1 MELLGLFAVVFCL
14 YLLVAPLIA
23 WVQSST
29 AKARAE
35 EANAQLR
42 AQAILVKEL
51 QKQVG
56 GLREDLK
63 AALAR
68 WDGAP
73 AGVRPEAAA
82 PVARSAEAAAAPTVE
97 ATMLDERG
105 AVVPVDFY
113 EKQEERHRAERAS
126 AEAARVEQLAQQARA
141 AEAARLR
148 AAAERQPATPQRT
161 APAYQP
167 PPLGPPRVRPEPP
180 IVAPVE
186 ALIPEIVEPV
196 RPTQPEVDV
205 SDFIT
210 LPDPVA
216 QPSLPKSQTW
226 ELEPVELPP
235 EDSSSPA
242 VFSIGVEPEAAKA
255 AGASGVAK
263 AATPKSS
270 VEADAFVR
278 AKAPEDGGRKPVWT
292 PKPPRG
298 AGAGAGGGSGQPPS
312 GPPRAPR
319 SSEPSDFERSLAAM
333 MAAAKQWLF
342 GGNLVAKIGL
352 LILFIG
358 IAFLLRLA
366 SNYVEV
372 PIEVRLAGI
381 AAGGIALLL
390 WGWRIRIT
398 RPGIALPVQGA
409 ALAILMLVT
418 FGAFKLY
425 HLIPAGPTFALL
437 LVLVAFTCILAVL
450 QDALWLA
457 IFGITGGF
465 AVPILLSTGGGS
477 HIALFS
483 YYALLNAGILAIALR
498 RSWRVLNVLG
508 FLFTFIIGTVWGVR
522 SYSPEHYESS
532 QGFLILF
539 LLFYIA
545 IAVIYA
551 WREAPRLKSYVDG
564 TLVFGVP
571 TVAMGLQYALVKDVH
586 LGMAFSALAL
596 GLLYALTAS
605 VLWKLKRESLRLLV
619 ESFFA
624 LAVVFGTLAIPL
636 AFDGRWTSAAWAL
649 EGAGIIW
656 IGLRQRQPL
665 VWRFGVLVQIGSWI
679 AFLNT
684 LVGMN
689 IVAALASNIGLGFLL
704 LGASGV
710 FLGVVFRQHLIN
722 DQDLDDTART
732 RYGRFANTFIV
743 IAAGWLLAGMWVEIW
758 LRTSGF
764 DRATLYV
771 LTALLLVFGLQFLG
785 RKTRWTVPDTLGGV
799 VTAIAGMTFLGLMGR
814 YMDWSNIPVYAQ
826 TSLAQMLGNSSFFG
840 GLLLSGGALVSAFAF
855 KRRIADLERD
865 VLDSSGARRAS
876 VMWFSL
882 SMFWWCGFALHGLAH
897 VIAWLTAPVADA
909 VAPWYQISF
918 WAAYSI
924 GLALSAWAWTL
935 LAERAGFAHAR
946 SLVLGFWPIASAIS
960 AWAFLV
966 QVADLSQS
974 EHILEFG
981 WNIGEPGMGLGQVIR
996 DWLGGALLGAL
1007 ILAALGSQGVKRAA
1021 ATGAQALSVD
1031 QRMRSVAIWVTGMAV
1046 CWFLPIVDGLAQLVS
1061 RGLSASGMVVDAAT
1075 AQPWLSYADAHVLW
1089 MSLSAIGAL
1098 LLARHLALP
1107 ALRWLATPTALI
1119 QALGSLVLMGM
1130 LNDQGQLPTAGTW
1143 LAMLVLWLSMA
1154 WCLRFWQAAGWDVHP
1169 LSLRA
1174 LHFGRVIG
1182 PWMMI
1187 APVVALNV
1195 ARWLAEPVVTAESG
1209 DVWIVAGMW
1218 SEYLG
1223 AWAAIAALFLLL
1235 RQSRAAAWPV
1245 RPLEAWYVRWIL
1257 PLGALWALL
1266 VAVYWNL
1273 RQDGNMAPLPYLPIL
1288 NPLDLTTGFVA
1299 LLLADLWRTRGPSER
1314 WQLSLQRIAM
1324 FLGFAWFN
1332 LMLLRTAAAYL
1343 GIPYRF
1349 DDLYASQFVQAML
1362 SLVWTLTA
1370 FGLMRFA
1377 ARRLSKALWMLGAA
1391 LLAVVVLKL
1400 FLVDLKN
1407 VGSVARIVSFMGV
1420 GGLMLLI
1427 GYLAPLP
1434 READREGA

>member
-1 MELLGLFAVVFCL
+1 MELLGLFAFFFCL
-14 YLLVAPLIA
+14 YLLIAPLIA
-23 WVQSST
+23 WVQSNT
-29 AKARAE
+29 AKSRAE
-35 EANAQLR
+35 EATAQLR
-42 AQAILVKEL
+42 AQALLVKEL
-51 QKQVG
+51 QRQIS
-56 GLREDLK
+56 GLRDDLK
-63 AALAR
+63 IAVAR
-68 WDGAP
+68 WQGSP
-73 AGVRPEAAA
+73 ADAAA
-82 PVARSAEAAAAPTVE
+82 STPPATDPSTQANE

-105 AVVPVDFY
+105 AVVPSDFY
-113 EKQEERHRAERAS
+113 EKQEERHRAERAERAA
-126 AEAARVEQLAQQARA
+126 AEELQRAQVAQRMQL

-148 AAAERQPATPQRT
+148 AAAERLPKTPQRS
-161 APAYQP
+161 AAAYQP
-167 PPLGPPRVRPEPP
+167 PPLGPPPLLAEPTDKP
-180 IVAPVE
+180 LIAAIVKTPD
-186 ALIPEIVEPV
+186 
-196 RPTQPEVDV
+196 R
-205 SDFIT
+205 
-210 LPDPVA
+210 LPPNVVPGTNA
-216 QPSLPKSQTW
+216 NATGLPSAETGRPKSQNW
-226 ELEPVELPP
+226 ELEPVEEAPS
-235 EDSSSPA
+235 ESSGRS
-242 VFSIGVEPEAAKA
+242 VFSIGIDPEVPTTAANTQRQT
-255 AGASGVAK
+255 AS
-263 AATPKSS
+263 TSS
-270 VEADAFVR
+270 VETAPFVR
-278 AKAPEDGGRKPVWT
+278 APSAESSEHKPVWT

-298 AGAGAGGGSGQPPS
+298 TAGGAGPPPAGPYVPPQP
-312 GPPRAPR
+312 
-319 SSEPSDFERSLAAM
+319 SEPSDFERTLAAM
-333 MAAAKQWLF
+333 MAVAKQWLF

-366 SNYVEV
+366 SSYVEV

-381 AAGGIALLL
+381 AAGAIALLL
-390 WGWRIRIT
+390 WGWRIRER

-409 ALAILMLVT
+409 ALAILMMVT

-425 HLIPAGPTFALL
+425 ALIPAGPTFALL
-437 LVLVAFTCILAVL
+437 LILVAFTCILAVL

-457 IFGITGGF
+457 IFGISGGF

-508 FLFTFIIGTVWGVR
+508 FLFTFVIGTAWGVR
-522 SYSPEHYESS
+522 SYEPEFYQSS
-532 QGFLILF
+532 QAFLILF

-545 IAVIYA
+545 IAIIYA

-586 LGMAFSALAL
+586 LGMAFSALGL

-605 VLWKLKRESLRLLV
+605 VLWKLKRENLRLLV

-649 EGAGIIW
+649 EGAAIIW

-665 VWRFGVLVQIGSWI
+665 VWRFGVLVQIGSWV

-684 LVGMN
+684 LIGFDV
-689 IVAALASNIGLGFLL
+689 VAALASNIGLGFLL

-710 FLGVVFRQHLIN
+710 FLGVIFRQHLIHDN
-722 DQDLDDTART
+722 DIDSTARA

-743 IAAGWLLAGMWVEIW
+743 IAVAWLLAGMWIEIW
-758 LRTSGF
+758 LRTRGF

-771 LTALLLVFGLQFLG
+771 LTALGLVFGLQFLG
-785 RKTRWTVPDTLGGV
+785 RRTRWTVPDTLSGV
-799 VTAIAGMTFLGLMGR
+799 VTAIAGVTFLVLMGR

-855 KRRIADLERD
+855 KRRIADLEKD
-865 VLDSSGARRAS
+865 VLDSSGATRAS
-876 VMWFSL
+876 VMWYSL
-882 SMFWWCGFALHGLAH
+882 AMFWWCGFALHGLAH
-897 VIAWLTAPVADA
+897 VIAWLTAPVAGTEA
-909 VAPWYQISF
+909 AWYQISF

-924 GLALSAWAWTL
+924 GLALSAWAWTRV
-935 LAERAGFAHAR
+935 AERQSFAHAR
-946 SLVLGFWPIASAIS
+946 SLVLGFWPIATGVS

-966 QVADLSQS
+966 QVADRSAS
-974 EHILEFG
+974 DHILEFA
-981 WNIGEPGMGLGQVIR
+981 WNIGAPGVSMSQVLR
-996 DWLGGALLGAL
+996 DWLGGPLLGAL
-1007 ILAALGSQGVKRAA
+1007 ILVMLAWQGVKRSRDD
-1021 ATGAQALSVD
+1021 GSLALSVD
-1031 QRMRSVAIWVTGMAV
+1031 QRMRSVAIWLSGLAV
-1046 CWFLPIVDGLAQLVS
+1046 CWYLPIVDGLAQLLS
-1061 RGLSASGMVVDAAT
+1061 RALSAAGIVSDAGS
-1075 AQPWLSYADAHVLW
+1075 AQPWLGYADAHLLW
-1089 MSLSAIGAL
+1089 MSASAMMAL
-1098 LLARHLALP
+1098 LLAKKLALP
-1107 ALRWLATPTALI
+1107 ALRWLATPTAII
-1119 QALGSLVLMGM
+1119 QALGTLVLLGM
-1130 LNDQGQLPTAGTW
+1130 LNDQGQLPTAGTALSTLAVW
-1143 LAMLVLWLSMA
+1143 LAMA

-1169 LSLRA
+1169 LSLRG

-1187 APVVALNV
+1187 SPVVALYV
-1195 ARWLAEPVVTAESG
+1195 ALWLAQPVTTPVDSG
-1209 DVWIVAGMW
+1209 SWIVAGMW
-1218 SEYLG
+1218 ADYLG
-1223 AWAAIAALFLLL
+1223 AWAAIGALFLLL
-1235 RQSRAAAWPV
+1235 RQARVGAWPV
-1245 RPLEAWYVRWIL
+1245 RPLEGWYIRWIL
-1257 PLGALWALL
+1257 PMGAAWALL
-1266 VAVYWNL
+1266 LAIYWNL

-1299 LLLADLWRTRGPSER
+1299 LLLADVWRTRGPSVR
-1314 WQLSLQRIAM
+1314 WQLAMQRLAM
-1324 FLGFAWFN
+1324 FFAFAWFN

-1343 GIPYRF
+1343 GLPYRF

-1362 SLVWTLTA
+1362 SLVWTLSA

-1377 ARRLSKALWMLGAA
+1377 VRRLSKPLWMLGAA

-1400 FLVDLKN
+1400 FLIDLKN

-1434 READREGA
+1434 RETERDGA